1 MNILEASGQYTT
13 LLSLLDSTDLGSYFD
28 NPNRFI
34 TVFAPTNAGIESTLT
49 GLGTTVAK
57 FANSSAVT
65 DVLEYHLLPSP
76 VLVSYIL
83 IFPDLTCSIA

>member
-1 MNILEASGQYTT
+1 MNILEASGQYST
-13 LLSLLDSTDLGSYFD
+13 LLSLLDGTDLGGYFD

-34 TVFAPTNAGIESTLT
+34 TIFAPTNDGIETT
-49 GLGTTVAK
+49 INELGTTLAK

-76 VLVSYIL
+76 VLVSC
-83 IFPDLTCSIA
+83 TST